1 MGFELRRPEG
11 AEIDDN
17 TIKLFSRVA
26 KWTGMAAALRV
37 RKTLGPAIRQGMK
50 VLDVGTGPGIIPIH
64 LKRSYPYASLIGLDI
79 SLKMIKTASH
89 HNRKLHRPLDLLVGD
104 GQRLPFKSGSLN
116 IIISF
121 FALHHMEHPE
131 KLLMEADRVLKP
143 DGRLLIIDF
152 RRDMPKALFMLL
164 DTIWQLFFLCSSGR
178 RGFHDSVPSAWLPDE
193 IESIL
198 VKNNLNRF
206 RVDTTKTELWITND

>member
-17 TIKLFSRVA
+17 TIKLFSRIA
-26 KWTGMAAALRV
+26 KWTGRAAALRV
-37 RKTLGPAIRQGMK
+37 RKTLGPAVKPGMK
-50 VLDVGTGPGIIPIH
+50 IIDIGTGPGIIPIH
-64 LKRSYPYASLIGLDI
+64 LKRSFPGASLIGLDI
-79 SLKMIKTASH
+79 SLNMIKTASR
-89 HNRKLHRPLDLLVGD
+89 HNKRLHNPIDLLVGN
-104 GQRLPFKSGSLN
+104 GLCLPFKSGSID

-152 RRDMPKALFMLL
+152 RRDMPRALFILL
-164 DTIWQLFFLCSSGR
+164 DTIWQLFFLFSSGR
-178 RGFHDSVPSAWLPDE
+178 RGFHDSVPSAWRPDE

-198 VKNNLNRF
+198 SKNNLSRF
-206 RVDTTKTELWITND
+206 RVNTTKTELWITNN